1 MARAGGEA
9 ERLLEVVGYQ
19 VELYS
24 SGRGE
29 ECGQAGPELLMRKY
43 LF

>member
-24 SGRGE
+24 GRGE
-29 ECGQAGPELLMRKY
+29 ECGQAGGELLMRKC